1 MTVVIKDL
9 TKVIV
14 FDATNNELKELFSA
28 RITAAKNAT
37 GSPNDMRR
45 LLDELGQLYS
55 EIAGRLD

>member
-14 FDATNNELKELFSA
+14 LDATNDELKELFNS

-37 GSPNDMRR
+37 ARPA
-45 LLDELGQLYS
+45 
-55 EIAGRLD
+55 I